1 MDDSPTARALRTLDL
16 IHNRPG
22 ITAAE
27 VADRLGVT
35 ERAVRR
41 YVLTLRDAG
50 VPVLGTPG
58 RYGGYQVGKGV
69 RLPPVA
75 FSGAEALA
83 LVMAVVDSRAGAP
96 FDSPVGEGVGK
107 LLRALPDSVARPA
120 RQLWQHIA
128 AAPSDLPRPDPAVT
142 SGLIEAVAGCRRV
155 RLGYR
160 SAAGHEWTAEVD
172 PWAVVVR
179 RGLWYLLCDIGEG
192 QVRTYRVDRIT
203 MLDLLPTRADVPA
216 DLDAVAQLEH
226 SLSQSWDYPTR
237 VRFPRTTPERVRP
250 WLPGTMGELVAD
262 GDDCLLV
269 GTTSNPD
276 MYAGEW
282 LAQVQLPFVIEG
294 GDELIDAMHRLTDKL
309 RGSLPS

>member
-107 LLRALPDSVARPA
+107 LLRALPEVVARPA

-128 AAPSDLPRPDPAVT
+128 AAR
-142 SGLIEAVAGCRRV
+142 
-155 RLGYR
+155 
-160 SAAGHEWTAEVD
+160 
-172 PWAVVVR
+172 
-179 RGLWYLLCDIGEG
+179 
-192 QVRTYRVDRIT
+192 
-203 MLDLLPTRADVPA
+203 
-216 DLDAVAQLEH
+216 
-226 SLSQSWDYPTR
+226 
-237 VRFPRTTPERVRP
+237 RTT
-250 WLPGTMGELVAD
+250 
-262 GDDCLLV
+262 
-269 GTTSNPD
+269 
-276 MYAGEW
+276 
-282 LAQVQLPFVIEG
+282 
-294 GDELIDAMHRLTDKL
+294 
-309 RGSLPS
+309 RGPIRASPAA